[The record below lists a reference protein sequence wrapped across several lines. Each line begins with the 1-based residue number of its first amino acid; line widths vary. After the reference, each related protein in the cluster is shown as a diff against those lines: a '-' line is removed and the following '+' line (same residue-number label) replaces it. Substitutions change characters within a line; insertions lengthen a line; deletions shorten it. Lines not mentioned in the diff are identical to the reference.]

1 MTRASGF
8 QGKELVGERGV
19 LTSFTSSE
27 SDFRTCG
34 EASSLTCPSCL
45 TVLSGVRGWSADA
58 LGGVH
63 DQPRQQ
69 PAPGGLW
76 EQPASGGHPV

>member
-8 QGKELVGERGV
+8 QGKELVGEWGV